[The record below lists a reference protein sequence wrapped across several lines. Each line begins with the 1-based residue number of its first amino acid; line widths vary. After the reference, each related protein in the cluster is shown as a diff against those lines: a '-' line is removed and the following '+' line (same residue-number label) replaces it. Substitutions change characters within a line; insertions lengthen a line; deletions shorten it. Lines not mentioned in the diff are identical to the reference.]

1 MGGSIKYYISHP
13 LLFTVGYFWLLTVA
27 CTSASEPSKQQPG
40 EALARTHCGSCH
52 QFSEPALLDQA
63 IWREEVLPVMGLH
76 LGLLDAPSPAARQ
89 NLQTLLLEGGYPTQP
104 QLSMADWEKIKAY
117 YEVAAPTQLDL
128 PALAPLPLTD
138 RFAEHE
144 VPIDRSAPPGITC
157 VRIDTLTHHLY
168 VADAGVQTLFDL
180 DPHGKESRAIAQQP
194 TVSGLTWVGP
204 QRALLVT
211 HLGFSVQPKEGAE
224 GYVSFPYFPSAARSL
239 SGLARPTQTLS
250 VDLVGDSTAEWF
262 TCQFGYRSGRL
273 SYWKL
278 GDDGAYQEKVLRDE
292 PGAVMAEVRDLTGN
306 GRNDVVALFAQADE
320 KLLRYENQ
328 DDGQFR
334 ERVLLRFPATYG
346 STSFELHD
354 FNGDGHLDILYTSG
368 DNADHS
374 MILKPYHGV
383 YLFLN
388 QGDWTFEQAYFFPM
402 HGAYR
407 AMTRD
412 YDQDGDLDIAAIAF
426 FADYAQQ
433 PERGFVYLENR
444 GNLDFT
450 ATTRPIH
457 TRGRWITMDANDL
470 DGDGD
475 DDIVL
480 GSYTIGPPFGTAL
493 EGWKQQSGVMW
504 LENTTVGPPITHP

>member
-1 MGGSIKYYISHP
+1 MKHFTLSLSLIAVGCFG
-13 LLFTVGYFWLLTVA
+13 LLASA
-27 CTSASEPSKQQPG
+27 CSPTSEQSARSAGK
-40 EALARTHCGSCH
+40 ALARTHCGSCH
-52 QFSEPALLDQA
+52 QFSEPALLDKA
-63 IWREEVLPVMGLH
+63 TWREEVLPVMGLH

-117 YEVAAPTQLDL
+117 YEAAAPTQLTL
-128 PALAPLPLTD
+128 SPASALPLTD

-211 HLGFSVQPKEGAE
+211 HLGFSVQPKESTE
-224 GYVSFPYFPSAARSL
+224 GYVSFPYSPPTAL

-250 VDLVGDSTAEWF
+250 VDLVGDSTAEWL

-278 GDDGAYQEKVLRDE
+278 GDDGAYQEEVLRDE

-320 KLLRYENQ
+320 KLVRYENQ

-334 ERVLLRFPATYG
+334 ERVLLRFPASYG

-354 FNGDGHLDILYTSG
+354 FNGDGHPDILYTSG
-368 DNADHS
+368 DNADYS

-407 AMTRD
+407 AMARD
-412 YDQDGDLDIAAIAF
+412 YDQDGDLDVATIAF
-426 FADYAQQ
+426 FSDYVQQ
-433 PERGFVYLENR
+433 PERSFVYLENR
-444 GNLDFT
+444 GDLDFT

-480 GSYTIGPPFGTAL
+480 GSYTIGPPFGIAL
-493 EGWKQQSGVMW
+493 DAWKKQSGVLW
-504 LENTTVGPPITHP
+504 LENTTAGPPATNPQ

>member
-1 MGGSIKYYISHP
+1 MSERPTAS
-13 LLFTVGYFWLLTVA
+13 VG
-27 CTSASEPSKQQPG
+27 EP
-40 EALARTHCGSCH
+40 LARTHCGGCH
-52 QFSEPALLDQA
+52 QFSEPTLLDKA
-63 IWREEVLPVMGLH
+63 TWREDVLPVMGLH
-76 LGLLDAPSPAARQ
+76 LGLLDAPSPAAQQ

-104 QLSMADWEKIKAY
+104 QLSMADWEKIKVY
-117 YEVAAPTQLDL
+117 YEATAPEMLDI
-128 PALAPLPLTD
+128 PPTPPLPLTD
-138 RFAEHE
+138 RFAERE
-144 VPIDRSAPPGITC
+144 VAIDRSAPPGITC
-157 VRIDTLTHHLY
+157 VRIDTLTHRLY
-168 VADAGVQTLFDL
+168 AADAGVQTLFDL
-180 DPHGKESRAIAQQP
+180 DPRGGEPEAIFQQP
-194 TVSGLTWVGP
+194 TVSALTWVGH

-211 HLGFSVQPKEGAE
+211 HLGFSLQPKESSE
-224 GYVSFPYFPSAARSL
+224 GYVSTIETAPPLLSA
-239 SGLARPTQTLS
+239 LARPTQTLT
-250 VDLVGDSTAEWF
+250 VDLIGDATEELLTSN
-262 TCQFGYRSGRL
+262 FGYRTGCL
-273 SYWKL
+273 SYWKQ
-278 GDDGAYQEKVLRDE
+278 GADSAYQEVVLSNE
-292 PGAVMAEVRDLTGN
+292 PGALVAEARDLAGN

-320 KLLRYENQ
+320 KVVRYENQ
-328 DDGQFR
+328 GGGQFR
-334 ERVLLRFPATYG
+334 ERVLLRFPASYG

-388 QGDWTFEQAYFFPM
+388 QGDWTFEQTYFFPM
-402 HGAYR
+402 HGTYR
-407 AMTRD
+407 AMARD

-433 PERGFVYLENR
+433 PERGFVYLENQ
-444 GNLDFT
+444 GNLDFA

-493 EGWKQQSGVMW
+493 EGWKQQSGVLW
-504 LENTTVGPPITHP
+504 LENTTADPPAAQP

>member
-1 MGGSIKYYISHP
+1 MKQYASVHS
-13 LLFTVGYFWLLTVA
+13 LLAIGCLWLTLLAA
-27 CTSASEPSKQQPG
+27 CTSPPELSNEHPG
-40 EALARTHCGSCH
+40 EALARVHCGSCH

-63 IWREEVLPVMGLH
+63 TWREDVLPVMGLH
-76 LGLLDAPSPAARQ
+76 LGLLDAPSPTARQ

-117 YEVAAPTQLDL
+117 YEAAAPAQLEL
-128 PALAPLPLTD
+128 PTPAALPLTD

-144 VPIDRSAPPGITC
+144 VAISRAAPPAITC
-157 VRIDTLTHHLY
+157 VRIDTLTHRLY
-168 VADAGVQTLFDL
+168 AADAGVQTLFDL
-180 DPHGKESRAIAQQP
+180 DPHGGEPNAIPQQP
-194 TVSGLTWVGP
+194 TVSALTWVGP
-204 QRALLVT
+204 SRSLMAT
-211 HLGFSVQPKEGAE
+211 HLGFSVQPKESSE
-224 GYVSFPYFPSAARSL
+224 GYVSLVGASATPWL
-239 SGLARPTQTLS
+239 SALARPTQTLS
-250 VDLVGDSTAEWF
+250 VNLVGDAREELL
-262 TCQFGYRSGRL
+262 TCNFGYRTGRL

-278 GDDGAYQEKVLRDE
+278 GVDGAYQEVVLKDE
-292 PGAVMAEVRDLTGN
+292 AGALMAEVRDLSGS
-306 GRNDVVALFAQADE
+306 GYNDIVALFAQADE
-320 KLLRYENQ
+320 KLVRFENQ
-328 DDGQFR
+328 GNGEFR
-334 ERVLLRFPATYG
+334 ERVLLRFPAAYG

-407 AMTRD
+407 AMARD

-433 PERGFVYLENR
+433 PERGFVYLENQ
-444 GNLDFT
+444 GDLNFT

-457 TRGRWITMDANDL
+457 TAGRWITMDANDL

-475 DDIVL
+475 TDIAL
-480 GSYTIGPPFGTAL
+480 GSYTIGPPFGAAPNA
-493 EGWKQQSGVMW
+493 WKDHSGVLW
-504 LENTTVGPPITHP
+504 LENTTVAQATQ